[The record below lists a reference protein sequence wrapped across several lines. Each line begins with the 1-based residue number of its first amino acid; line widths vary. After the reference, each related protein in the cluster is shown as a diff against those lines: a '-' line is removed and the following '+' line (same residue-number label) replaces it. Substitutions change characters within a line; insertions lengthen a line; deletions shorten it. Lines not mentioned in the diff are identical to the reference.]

1 MLAPLLCPEDNFEI
15 DDTYDAARHVSTVDA
30 SYNNLF
36 DVEADEDWMKF
47 DANLGRLYDVQTMN
61 LSSGVD
67 TYIELYD
74 IDGVTLLASDN
85 DSGER
90 LASNLTWEAPA
101 SGAYYIRVSQSPGS
115 AFGCSASYE
124 ISFEG
129 ENLIYL
135 PMTIR

>member
-1 MLAPLLCPEDNFEI
+1 MLSSLLCPEDNFEI
-15 DDTYDAARHVSTVDA
+15 DDTYDVARHVSIVDA
-30 SYNNLF
+30 SYNHLF

-47 DANLGRLYDVQTMN
+47 DANLGRQYDVQTMN

-90 LASNLTWEAPA
+90 LASNLTWEHLQVAHIT
-101 SGAYYIRVSQSPGS
+101 SEYLKVQDVLMVVQLLMILVERVK
-115 AFGCSASYE
+115 
-124 ISFEG
+124 
-129 ENLIYL
+129 
-135 PMTIR
+135 T

>member
-1 MLAPLLCPEDNFEI
+1 MLSSLLCPEDNFEI

-30 SYNNLF
+30 SYNHLF

-90 LASNLTWEAPA
+90 LASNLTWEHLQVAHIT
-101 SGAYYIRVSQSPGS
+101 S
-115 AFGCSASYE
+115 E
-124 ISFEG
+124 
-129 ENLIYL
+129 YL
-135 PMTIR
+135 KVQEVLMVVQLLMILV